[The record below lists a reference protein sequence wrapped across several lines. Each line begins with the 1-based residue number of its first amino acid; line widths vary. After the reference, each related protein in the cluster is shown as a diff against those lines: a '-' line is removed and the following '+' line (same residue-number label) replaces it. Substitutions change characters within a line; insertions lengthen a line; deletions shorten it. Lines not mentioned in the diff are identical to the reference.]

1 MDSDSFP
8 FSILFLELGGQ
19 RDSVTVPSHQ
29 PVAELGH
36 IPKHGDSR
44 TQALPQGTGYL
55 PLFVTASGGRPTF
68 RDYGES

>member
-1 MDSDSFP
+1 MDSDYFP
-8 FSILFLELGGQ
+8 LSILFLELGGQ
-19 RDSVTVPSHQ
+19 RDSGTVPSHQ

-36 IPKHGDSR
+36 IRKHGDSR